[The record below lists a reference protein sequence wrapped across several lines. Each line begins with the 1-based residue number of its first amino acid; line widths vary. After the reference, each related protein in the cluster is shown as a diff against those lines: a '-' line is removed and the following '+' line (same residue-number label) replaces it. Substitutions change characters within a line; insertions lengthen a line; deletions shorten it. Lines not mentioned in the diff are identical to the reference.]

1 VSNSTAQSLE
11 SGRLRPPAFFR
22 FFTVPDGEDQD
33 SGFRVVHGAVFDVN
47 DGLTTQTSFVRRL
60 GGEADYPA
68 RVPERVMPFSSGD
81 AGRVKP
87 LNWPQKLD

>member
-1 VSNSTAQSLE
+1 MGKIRIQD
-11 SGRLRPPAFFR
+11 SGFR
-22 FFTVPDGEDQD
+22 IQDSGFRVQD

-68 RVPERVMPFSSGD
+68 RVPERVMPFSSSD
-81 AGRVKP
+81 AERVKR
-87 LNWPQKLD
+87 